1 MNKSNKN
8 RKMMLFLVN
17 QPTFTFL
24 TRTRSHSSQRKPSRP
39 LELLNQEN
47 SMSQVQLKLP
57 LLPSQLLLESQLQ
70 ETSFPTSVSQNCH
83 QVSINKT
90 FQASLKK
97 KRRKSGELTQIKVI
111 GKSQKSMK
119 VSVYT
124 TMDLS
129 NKNLPGRWRMLSENS
144 KKDKDKQL
152 RISCSVLFPKDH
164 RVKEET
170 PQ

>member
-47 SMSQVQLKLP
+47 SMSSVQLKLP

-90 FQASLKK
+90 SQASLKK
-97 KRRKSGELTQIKVI
+97 KRRKSGEITKVAKVD

-119 VSVYT
+119 VSVYSM
-124 TMDLS
+124 MDLS
-129 NKNLPGRWRMLSENS
+129 NKNLPIR
-144 KKDKDKQL
+144 
-152 RISCSVLFPKDH
+152 
-164 RVKEET
+164 
-170 PQ
+170 